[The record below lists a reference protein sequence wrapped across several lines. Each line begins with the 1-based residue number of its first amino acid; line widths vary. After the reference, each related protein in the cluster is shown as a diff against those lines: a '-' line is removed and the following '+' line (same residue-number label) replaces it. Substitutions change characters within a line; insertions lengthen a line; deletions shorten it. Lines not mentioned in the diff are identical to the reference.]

1 MYTTLKPRTNMAL
14 VFVSAGVAVTALLF
28 TRPVPVTPALIGA
41 LLGGLA
47 GVLQSR
53 SMRAAPSTFQQAQ
66 TAMDVR
72 RALTSTVPGKR
83 AIQVQ
88 WVGAF
93 ILLGAGLWIGNPLGG
108 WVTGYA
114 LLMCAR
120 DLVALRAVGQLAH
133 SGVP

>member
-28 TRPVPVTPALIGA
+28 TRPVPVTPALIG
-41 LLGGLA
+41 
-47 GVLQSR
+47 QSR